1 MFSSFGRRSLV
12 LACCT
17 IGFPFTVAGFQS
29 PEASTQSAAAG
40 PQAPAATSQPG
51 ARDQGAAALAPTV
64 HAALPRDVEDYWLVP
79 SARER
84 KVGAGTALAAAAAA
98 YGEGN
103 YTAALTSAQHA
114 ATGRSALSD
123 YALYY
128 QGFALLRLARPDE
141 AEKAFDTLIE
151 QKPVGYLAIAAALG
165 KGEAQ
170 ESRGNHAGAVATYEK
185 LTALKTNAPEDALSR
200 LGRAALAAGD
210 KAKATQAYLRVYY
223 QFPLSEAAGGAET
236 ALAGLQDQIV
246 RTGHKADLDR
256 ALLLFASKRYQ
267 DARTALQALHSQ
279 VSGDD
284 RELVD
289 LRIAECEYFLKRY
302 AAARDGLAPYL
313 ENASRRAEARFF
325 YLGAMRELGA
335 PDQFVSLT
343 RQLVAD
349 FPDSSWSEEA
359 LNNLGT
365 HFILENEDALAAEI
379 FKESFEKFPNGVHA
393 ERAAWKYGWYEYK
406 TGNYD
411 ETERVFSNAATN
423 FPRSDYRPSWL
434 YWSARAHGRSGERG
448 TAEARMR
455 LVYTDY
461 MNSYYGRL
469 ARRQLAAQQAAR
481 LGTNAT
487 TSDVLAV
494 PAADRA
500 PGPPA
505 AEPPANAGAIR
516 QLLAAGLLD
525 DALNELRYAQRV
537 SGASPVLDATIAW
550 VFHEKGELRRAI
562 ILMRRAYPQHLAAGG
577 EGLPAE
583 ILQIIFPLTYWD
595 SIKRN
600 AKLRDLDPYL
610 VAALIAQESTFD
622 PGARSVANAWG
633 LMQIVP
639 ATGRRLARSVGIR
652 RFSTATLTN
661 PDINIRLGTLY
672 FSRLVEQFGG
682 TYYALASYNAGESRV
697 VRWKMERPGLD
708 EDEFIDDI
716 PFPETQNYVKRIL
729 GTAEDYRRLYGEG
742 VASPRPVKVSATSS
756 APSTAKASA
765 TKKQATPAKK
775 KATTKKKAPAKRRS

>member
-1 MFSSFGRRSLV
+1 MFSSLRTRSLFI
-12 LACCT
+12 ACCT
-17 IGFPFTVAGFQS
+17 IGFQLPATGFQS
-29 PEASTQSAAAG
+29 AGAAG
-40 PQAPAATSQPG
+40 QQP
-51 ARDQGAAALAPTV
+51 APTI
-64 HAALPRDVEDYWLVP
+64 HAALPQDVDDYWLVP

-84 KVGAGTALAAAAAA
+84 KAGANTALATAVTAYADGNYAAALA
-98 YGEGN
+98 
-103 YTAALTSAQHA
+103 SAEHA

-123 YALYY
+123 YARYY
-128 QGFALLRLARPDE
+128 QGLALLRLARPED

-151 QKPVGYLAIAAALG
+151 QKPAGYLSIAAALG
-165 KGEAQ
+165 KGEAA
-170 ESRGNHAGAVATYEK
+170 ESRGEYAAAAGIYEK
-185 LTALKTNAPEDALSR
+185 LTALKTIAPEDVLSR

-210 KAKATQAYLRVYY
+210 KPRATQAYLRVYY
-223 QFPLSEAAGGAET
+223 EFPLSEAAEGAAS
-236 ALAGLQDQIV
+236 ALGGLQDQIV
-246 RTGHKADLDR
+246 RTSYKADVSR
-256 ALLLFASKRYQ
+256 ALQLFGARRYE
-267 DARTALQALHSQ
+267 DARTAFQALQSQ

-284 RELVD
+284 REVAD

-302 AAARDGLAPYL
+302 AAARDGLAGHL
-313 ENASRRAEARFF
+313 DSASRRAEARFF
-325 YLGAMRELGA
+325 YLSATRELGA
-335 PDQFVSLT
+335 HDQFVTLT

-365 HFILENEDALAAEI
+365 HYILENDDARAAEV
-379 FKESFEKFPNGVHA
+379 FKETYEKFPNGAHA
-393 ERAAWKYGWYEYK
+393 ERAAWKYGWYAYK

-411 ETERVFSNAATN
+411 ETERIFGSAATS

-434 YWSARAHGRSGERG
+434 YWSARAHARTGERS
-448 TAEARMR
+448 TADARMR
-455 LVYTDY
+455 LVFTDY

-481 LGTNAT
+481 LGTSA
-487 TSDVLAV
+487 TSDVLTV

-505 AEPPANAGAIR
+505 AEPPGNADGIR
-516 QLLAAGLLD
+516 QLLAVGLLD
-525 DALNELRYAQRV
+525 NALNELRYAQKI
-537 SGASPVLDATIAW
+537 SGSSPMIDATIAW
-550 VFHEKGELRRAI
+550 VYHEKGEFRRAI
-562 ILMRRAYPQHLAAGG
+562 VLMRRAYPQHLAVGG

-622 PGARSVANAWG
+622 PEARSVANAWG

-652 RFSTATLTN
+652 RFSTSTLTN
-661 PDINIRLGTLY
+661 ADINIRLGTLY

-716 PFPETQNYVKRIL
+716 PFPETQNYVKRVL
-729 GTAEDYRRLYGEG
+729 GTAEDYRMLYRDGDG
-742 VASPRPVKVSATSS
+742 KPRPV
-756 APSTAKASA
+756 AKPETPGKKRPP
-765 TKKQATPAKK
+765 TKKPG
-775 KATTKKKAPAKRRS
+775 R